1 MTGNC
6 DKNPSSLPDT
16 KSDQQQLDTPQRPQ
30 TLLKYCRNNP
40 NFLRDPASFPQ
51 TLKLIG
57 GELAS
62 DGTPPKSGEEVLA
75 LLESWKQHVA
85 QTEPAALQRPSDR
98 ELKRLLD
105 ALESRLTF
113 TQITLILQHLEV
125 VGSGSETLWPTI
137 AVEMRAL
144 KFPARPE
151 VYWRWGFDEW
161 GQQAKRVLREDPD
174 GLSALQQ
181 RYVDFLQ
188 ERGEVDGG
196 GEGSCGVDALELV
209 INHCRACLEVL
220 KVGGLKVY
228 LFEALGVGTTLAD
241 KINVCFGSGIN
252 VEERLP
258 KYVCGRC
265 VEQVDAA
272 YALKMQIDRTDEE
285 LRSLLAE
292 YSKPVVEEA
301 IEVQAEEVPVDSTES
316 AQGTAE
322 EENFEDDARMDVQD
336 ASMVEEE
343 IRTKVEPEVQLEQE
357 EMIEEEEEEEDMEH
371 EYVVVETE
379 ETVYE
384 LSEEH
389 ARFSIRIMDDDN
401 EAATVDATDNKK
413 ESVEPAAES
422 TTEGKSF
429 YQCDKCRVV
438 LRTYELLKRHEK
450 ARHNDE
456 EERHFA
462 CSHCTKKFRSA
473 STLKVH
479 QRIHTNERP
488 YVCDVCGKA
497 FRTMS
502 QIQAH
507 GYVHDPQGH
516 PIACEHCPY
525 RTTTKS
531 SLAIHLKSHQPQA
544 RPYVCRQCGKGF
556 TISSNMHKHVRNMHE
571 KRKPFKCD
579 QCDKTFTTKE
589 TAQKHLVTHTGSK
602 PFHCP
607 ECNVAYGW
615 YNGLQK
621 HLKSVHPGAPIP
633 TEKSMMGRVQEQL
646 KREAVKTVTKEGDG
660 GAEK

>member
-6 DKNPSSLPDT
+6 DKKPSRLPDT
-16 KSDQQQLDTPQRPQ
+16 KPDQQLDPPQRPQ

-85 QTEPAALQRPSDR
+85 QTEPAAFQRPSDR

-196 GEGSCGVDALELV
+196 GEGSYGVDALELV

-220 KVGGLKVY
+220 KVGGSKVY

-292 YSKPVVEEA
+292 YSKPVGEEA

-322 EENFEDDARMDVQD
+322 EEHFEDDLGMDVQD

-343 IRTKVEPEVQLEQE
+343 IRTKVEPEVQLEHE
-357 EMIEEEEEEEDMEH
+357 EMIEGEEEEDMEH
-371 EYVVVETE
+371 EYVVVESE

-401 EAATVDATDNKK
+401 EAATADATDNKK
-413 ESVEPAAES
+413 ELVEPTAEP
-422 TTEGKSF
+422 TTEDTAKSF

-488 YVCDVCGKA
+488 YVCDICDKSFAQNTNLVYHRKVHQDIRDYACNQCSYRA
-497 FRTMS
+497 RS
-502 QIQAH
+502 QNDLNLH
-507 GYVHDPQGH
+507 SRRHTG
-516 PIACEHCPY
+516 
-525 RTTTKS
+525 
-531 SLAIHLKSHQPQA
+531 A
-544 RPYVCRQCGKGF
+544 RPYVCDECQLPF
-556 TISSNMHKHVRNMHE
+556 STSSNLSKHV
-571 KRKPFKCD
+571 KRRHMGERKYKCD

-646 KREAVKTVTKEGDG
+646 QREAAKALVKEGG
-660 GAEK
+660 GEEK

>member
-6 DKNPSSLPDT
+6 DKKPSSLPDT
-16 KSDQQQLDTPQRPQ
+16 KPDQQLDPPQRPQ

-85 QTEPAALQRPSDR
+85 QTEPAAFQRPSDR

-196 GEGSCGVDALELV
+196 GEGSYGVDALELV

-220 KVGGLKVY
+220 KVGGSKVY

-292 YSKPVVEEA
+292 YSKPVGEEA

-322 EENFEDDARMDVQD
+322 EEHFEDDLGMDVQD

-343 IRTKVEPEVQLEQE
+343 IRTKVEPEVQLEHE
-357 EMIEEEEEEEDMEH
+357 EMIEGEEEEDMEH
-371 EYVVVETE
+371 EYVVVESE

-401 EAATVDATDNKK
+401 EAATADATDNKK
-413 ESVEPAAES
+413 ELVEPTAEP
-422 TTEGKSF
+422 TTEDTAKSF

-488 YVCDVCGKA
+488 YVCDICDKSFAQNTNLVYHRKVHQDIRDYACNQCSYRA
-497 FRTMS
+497 RS
-502 QIQAH
+502 QNDLNLH
-507 GYVHDPQGH
+507 SRRHTG
-516 PIACEHCPY
+516 
-525 RTTTKS
+525 
-531 SLAIHLKSHQPQA
+531 A
-544 RPYVCRQCGKGF
+544 RPYVCDECQLPF
-556 TISSNMHKHVRNMHE
+556 STSSNLSKHV
-571 KRKPFKCD
+571 KRRHMGERKYK
-579 QCDKTFTTKE
+579 
-589 TAQKHLVTHTGSK
+589 VGSDSK
-602 PFHCP
+602 
-607 ECNVAYGW
+607 
-615 YNGLQK
+615 
-621 HLKSVHPGAPIP
+621 APSSSIYDR
-633 TEKSMMGRVQEQL
+633 SAA
-646 KREAVKTVTKEGDG
+646 KRSAR
-660 GAEK
+660 

>member
-16 KSDQQQLDTPQRPQ
+16 KPDQQQLDTPQRPQ

-62 DGTPPKSGEEVLA
+62 DGNPPKSGEEVLA

-220 KVGGLKVY
+220 KVGGSKVY

-265 VEQVDAA
+265 VEQVEAA

-322 EENFEDDARMDVQD
+322 EENFEDDAGMDVQD

-357 EMIEEEEEEEDMEH
+357 DMIEEEEEDMEH

-379 ETVYE
+379 ETGYE

-401 EAATVDATDNKK
+401 EATTADATDNKK
-413 ESVEPAAES
+413 EPVKPAAET

-488 YVCDVCGKA
+488 YVCDICDKSFAQNTNLVYHRKVHQNIRDYACDQCSYRA
-497 FRTMS
+497 RS
-502 QIQAH
+502 QNDLNLH
-507 GYVHDPQGH
+507 SRRHTG
-516 PIACEHCPY
+516 
-525 RTTTKS
+525 
-531 SLAIHLKSHQPQA
+531 A
-544 RPYVCRQCGKGF
+544 RPYVCDECQLPF
-556 TISSNMHKHVRNMHE
+556 STSSNLSKHV
-571 KRKPFKCD
+571 KRRHMGERKYKCD

-633 TEKSMMGRVQEQL
+633 TEKSMMGRVQEHL
-646 KREAVKTVTKEGDG
+646 KREAAKAVTKDGDG

>member
-6 DKNPSSLPDT
+6 DKKPSSLPDT
-16 KSDQQQLDTPQRPQ
+16 KPDQQLDPPQRPQ

-85 QTEPAALQRPSDR
+85 QTEPAAFQRPSDR

-196 GEGSCGVDALELV
+196 GEGSYGVDALELV

-220 KVGGLKVY
+220 KVGGSKVY

-292 YSKPVVEEA
+292 YSKPVGEEA

-322 EENFEDDARMDVQD
+322 EEHFEDDLGMDVQD

-343 IRTKVEPEVQLEQE
+343 IRTKVEPEVQLEHE
-357 EMIEEEEEEEDMEH
+357 EMIEGEEEEDMEH
-371 EYVVVETE
+371 EYVVVESE

-401 EAATVDATDNKK
+401 EAATADATDNKK
-413 ESVEPAAES
+413 ELVEPTAEP
-422 TTEGKSF
+422 TTEDTAKSF

-488 YVCDVCGKA
+488 YVCDICDKSFAQNTNLVYHRKVHQDIRDYACDQCSYRA
-497 FRTMS
+497 RS
-502 QIQAH
+502 QNDLNLH
-507 GYVHDPQGH
+507 SRRHTG
-516 PIACEHCPY
+516 
-525 RTTTKS
+525 
-531 SLAIHLKSHQPQA
+531 A
-544 RPYVCRQCGKGF
+544 RPYVCDECQLPF
-556 TISSNMHKHVRNMHE
+556 STSSNLSKHV
-571 KRKPFKCD
+571 KRRHMGERKYKCD

-646 KREAVKTVTKEGDG
+646 QREAAKAVAEEG
-660 GAEK
+660 GAGGTEK

>member
-6 DKNPSSLPDT
+6 DKKPSSLPDT
-16 KSDQQQLDTPQRPQ
+16 KPDQQLDPPQRPQ

-85 QTEPAALQRPSDR
+85 QTEPAAFQRPSDR

-196 GEGSCGVDALELV
+196 GEGSYGVDALELV

-220 KVGGLKVY
+220 KVGGSKVY

-292 YSKPVVEEA
+292 YSKPVGEEA

-322 EENFEDDARMDVQD
+322 EEHFEDDLGMDVQD

-343 IRTKVEPEVQLEQE
+343 IRTKVEPEVQLEHE
-357 EMIEEEEEEEDMEH
+357 EMIEGEEEEDMEH
-371 EYVVVETE
+371 EYVVVESE

-401 EAATVDATDNKK
+401 EAATADATDNKK
-413 ESVEPAAES
+413 ELVEPTAEP
-422 TTEGKSF
+422 TTEDTAKSF

-488 YVCDVCGKA
+488 YVCDICDKSFAQNTNLVYHRKVHQDIRDYACNQCSYRA
-497 FRTMS
+497 RS
-502 QIQAH
+502 QNDLNLH
-507 GYVHDPQGH
+507 SRRHTG
-516 PIACEHCPY
+516 
-525 RTTTKS
+525 
-531 SLAIHLKSHQPQA
+531 A
-544 RPYVCRQCGKGF
+544 RPYVCDECQLPF
-556 TISSNMHKHVRNMHE
+556 STSSNLSKHV
-571 KRKPFKCD
+571 KRRHMGERKYKCD

-646 KREAVKTVTKEGDG
+646 QREAAKALVKEGG
-660 GAEK
+660 GEEK